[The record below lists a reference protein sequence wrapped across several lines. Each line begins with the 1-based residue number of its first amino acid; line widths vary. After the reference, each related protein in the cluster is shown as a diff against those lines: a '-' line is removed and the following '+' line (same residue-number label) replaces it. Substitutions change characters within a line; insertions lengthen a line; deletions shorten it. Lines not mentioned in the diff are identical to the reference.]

1 MGLFDGFF
9 GGGSG
14 GNSSSNTTSTDK
26 RMVVDGSGTIGNG
39 AVVWGVVRTELKYL
53 RRDVDHAHQRMDE
66 MYKLIDRRLQHG
78 G

>member
-1 MGLFDGFF
+1 MTELLIVIL
-9 GGGSG
+9 
-14 GNSSSNTTSTDK
+14 TAI
-26 RMVVDGSGTIGNG
+26 VNG

-78 G
+78 D